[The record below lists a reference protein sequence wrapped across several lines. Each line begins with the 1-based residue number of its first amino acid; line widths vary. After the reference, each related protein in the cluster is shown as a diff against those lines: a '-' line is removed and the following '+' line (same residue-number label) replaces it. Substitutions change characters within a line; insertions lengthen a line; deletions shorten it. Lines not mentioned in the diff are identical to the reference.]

1 MSKGELQELGQR
13 MGWNPNREI
22 SMSEIR
28 SMGSTEFRFHELL
41 NPNFATVFER
51 AANIEH
57 SKRAMEQWTVKRMF
71 DDEASPEELD
81 AAVKEAQRFSASHP
95 QFLGPTKPTNR
106 TKLFQWLRERNLAI
120 TYENFCSG
128 FAELAMAGE
137 LIVSAACIGDDTELT
152 GQALRNYPRLPE
164 LLQPHRIPTAEE
176 SMSADEWK
184 SCHPELVDRRRPPLI
199 AARL

>member
-1 MSKGELQELGQR
+1 MHAAETMSSPAIASSAKPLQ
-13 MGWNPNREI
+13 
-22 SMSEIR
+22 
-28 SMGSTEFRFHELL
+28 
-41 NPNFATVFER
+41 
-51 AANIEH
+51 
-57 SKRAMEQWTVKRMF
+57 K
-71 DDEASPEELD
+71 
-81 AAVKEAQRFSASHP
+81 FS
-95 QFLGPTKPTNR
+95 
-106 TKLFQWLRERNLAI
+106 
-120 TYENFCSG
+120 YENFCSG